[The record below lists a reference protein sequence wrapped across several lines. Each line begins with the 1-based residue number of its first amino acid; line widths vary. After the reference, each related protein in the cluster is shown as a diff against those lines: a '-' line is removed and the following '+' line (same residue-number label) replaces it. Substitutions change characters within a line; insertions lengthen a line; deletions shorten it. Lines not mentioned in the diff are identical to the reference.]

1 MQQNL
6 LKIIW
11 MHDYNPVLNKKT
23 KNKKRNTELLAKRLE
38 SVNFI
43 YFEEYGS
50 LLDENSRLTS
60 KVSK

>member
-1 MQQNL
+1 
-6 LKIIW
+6 

-50 LLDENSRLTS
+50 LLDENSRLRS

>member
-23 KNKKRNTELLAKRLE
+23 KNETLNC
-38 SVNFI
+38 
-43 YFEEYGS
+43 
-50 LLDENSRLTS
+50 
-60 KVSK
+60 